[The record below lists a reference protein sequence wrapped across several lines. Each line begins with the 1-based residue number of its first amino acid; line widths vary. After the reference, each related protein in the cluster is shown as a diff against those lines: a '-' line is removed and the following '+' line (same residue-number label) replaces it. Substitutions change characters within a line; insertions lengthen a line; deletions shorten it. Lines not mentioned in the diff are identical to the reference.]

1 MASHSWALIGPW
13 GKQYSRNPARS
24 TRAGL
29 RPIGT
34 LSLAGGR
41 GGGPPGDH
49 LTLTPQLACGNSV
62 ALDSANHR
70 RDSPRERGPNL
81 QACRSKLIQISAAG
95 RHTTVSCFN
104 IPQRAIK
111 STAARGSIAGT
122 IYPNYF
128 SISWNDSLTSCHGI
142 TLVEN
147 AAFHTHL
154 PRAST
159 ADKLCPER
167 RTIRKSRTRVS
178 WQCYAK
184 SHGRLLTSNIW

>member
-24 TRAGL
+24 TRAGS

-62 ALDSANHR
+62 ALNSANNR

-122 IYPNYF
+122 ISHPPAPGF
-128 SISWNDSLTSCHGI
+128 
-142 TLVEN
+142 
-147 AAFHTHL
+147 AAL
-154 PRAST
+154 T
-159 ADKLCPER
+159 ADSFRVNLFLLVLTHFLHLA
-167 RTIRKSRTRVS
+167 RTVGACRGS
-178 WQCYAK
+178 C
-184 SHGRLLTSNIW
+184 